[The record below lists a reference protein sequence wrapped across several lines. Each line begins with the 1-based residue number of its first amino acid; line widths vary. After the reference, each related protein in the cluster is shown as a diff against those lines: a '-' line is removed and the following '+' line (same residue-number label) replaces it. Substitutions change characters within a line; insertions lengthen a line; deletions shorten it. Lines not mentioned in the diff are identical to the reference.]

1 MVLVLVS
8 VHALVL
14 VLVAMMELV
23 LVWVLELVLVL
34 VSVLVAACVLAALP
48 LTTYAVKKTKM
59 SRPVY
64 TWDKKMKMT
73 LPLYRFPIAY
83 GLVQAAVVMMAGCL
97 LTMVATAVEKIVE
110 MGHPLKQKS
119 RASALLTAMLLALVS
134 PLVPLLMPLLMSMT
148 VPRP

>member
-1 MVLVLVS
+1 MLLVLVLVLVS

-14 VLVAMMELV
+14 VLVAM
-23 LVWVLELVLVL
+23 LELVLVL
-34 VSVLVAACVLAALP
+34 VSVLGAACVLVALL

-64 TWDKKMKMT
+64 MWGKKMRMT

-97 LTMVATAVEKIVE
+97 LTMVATAVEKIVAT
-110 MGHPLKQKS
+110 GHPLKQKS
-119 RASALLTAMLLALVS
+119 RASALLKAMLLTLVS
-134 PLVPLLMPLLMSMT
+134 PLVPLLMPLLMSMSTT
-148 VPRP
+148 VLRP